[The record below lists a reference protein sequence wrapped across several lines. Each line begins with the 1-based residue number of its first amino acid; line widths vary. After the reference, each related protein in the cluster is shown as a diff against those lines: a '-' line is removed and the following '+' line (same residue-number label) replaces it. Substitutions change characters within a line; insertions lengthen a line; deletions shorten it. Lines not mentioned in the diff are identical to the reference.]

1 MDWPC
6 FETHDRLLHE
16 ITEGRVR
23 VKPTTGRR
31 RIQMLYMICQMM
43 MAMLHSN
50 GQQRTE
56 MDVHTKNSC
65 LNLLC
70 SRGRMHDTVLS

>member
-23 VKPTTGRR
+23 VKPTTVRR
-31 RIQMLYMICQMM
+31 RIQMLHDM
-43 MAMLHSN
+43 SN
-50 GQQRTE
+50 DDGYVALKWAAEDRDGCAHKEQ
-56 MDVHTKNSC
+56 
-65 LNLLC
+65 
-70 SRGRMHDTVLS
+70 LS